1 MDPPKHT
8 KLRALVNKSFT
19 PKAVKQIETRIK
31 DVTAFLLQEARQ
43 KDTIDMIDD
52 IAGPLPVII
61 IAEML
66 GAPIED
72 RHIIK
77 TYSDV
82 LVAGAKDSSDKS
94 VADMVQKRRDVRF
107 LK

>member
-1 MDPPKHT
+1 
-8 KLRALVNKSFT
+8 
-19 PKAVKQIETRIK
+19 K

-43 KDTIDMIDD
+43 KSTIDIIEDF
-52 IAGPLPVII
+52 AGPLPVII

-72 RHIIK
+72 RHLIK

-82 LVAGAKDSSDKS
+82 LVAGAKDSSDKA
-94 VADMVQKRRDVRF
+94 VADMVHNRRDGHAF
-107 LK
+107 LS